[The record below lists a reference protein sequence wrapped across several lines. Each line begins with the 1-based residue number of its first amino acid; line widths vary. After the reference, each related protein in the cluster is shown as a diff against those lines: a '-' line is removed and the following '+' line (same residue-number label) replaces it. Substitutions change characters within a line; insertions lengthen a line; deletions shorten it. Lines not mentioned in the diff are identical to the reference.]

1 LTYRHDTQRRINP
14 AKDLLYGRR
23 LNKSTSPSLE
33 QYFIDVDAVE
43 VAGGSLMT
51 TDIVVKQEKLKVEGN
66 TGDPKPAEQDEQ
78 TDSIQDTEK
87 DEADQNQDMQMD
99 E

>member
-1 LTYRHDTQRRINP
+1 LTYSDDAQQQVNP
-14 AKDLLYGRR
+14 ANDLLYGRR
-23 LNKSTSPSLE
+23 LNKSTSPSPE

-43 VAGGSLMT
+43 AAGGSLMT

-66 TGDPKPAEQDEQ
+66 TGDPKSTEQDGQ
-78 TDSIQDTEK
+78 TDSIQDTEE
-87 DEADQNQDMQMD
+87 DEADQNQDMQMN